1 MHQPPRTSVLVPL
14 SLLLGACGGEASG
27 GGPADEQTLARAL
40 RVPLELP
47 AARVMTQ
54 NLYIGLDVFPI
65 TAAPLAEIPFAV
77 AAGFADF
84 VANRPEERMAAVAR
98 EIALIQPE
106 LVGLQ
111 EVVEVLSQFP
121 SDAIGGNLTPNATEP
136 VVDFLS
142 TLLDELERRGVRYE
156 VAAQQL
162 GADLELP
169 RFDGLVDG
177 APVFT
182 DVRSR
187 FSDVILRRADVSA
200 EPLFAINYVAA
211 LPIPTLPGLEVVR
224 NAVGVTAQVGG
235 ETLRFAS
242 THLEPLVEGVP
253 DGSQPQLGQVT
264 ELIELL
270 ADDALEPELPTVVVG
285 DFNSPAETGA
295 SYQLM
300 ADAGYSDVWA
310 ESFDT
315 GQSGFTCC
323 QSVVLDNPQS
333 LLAERIDYV
342 WTKQLGTRVPP
353 LAVTVGD
360 QPFFRTVGDARLWPS
375 DHAGVAALLVF

>member
-1 MHQPPRTSVLVPL
+1 MHRYSRSPKLLLV
-14 SLLLGACGGEASG
+14 SLLLVACGGEASG
-27 GGPADEQTLARAL
+27 GGAVEEETLVGAL
-40 RVPLELP
+40 EGPLEIP
-47 AARVMTQ
+47 AVRVMTQ

-65 TAAPLAEIPFAV
+65 TAAPLEEIPFAV

-84 VANRPEERMAAVAR
+84 VANRPEERMAAVAG

-121 SDAIGGNLTPNATEP
+121 SDAIGGNLTPNAKEP
-136 VVDFLS
+136 VVDFLG
-142 TLLDELERRGVRYE
+142 TLLGELERRGVRYE
-156 VAAQQL
+156 VAARQL

-177 APVFT
+177 EPVFT

-200 EPLFAINYVAA
+200 EPLFAINYSAA

-224 NAVGVTAQVGG
+224 NAVGVTAEVGG
-235 ETLRFAS
+235 QTIRFAS
-242 THLEPLVEGVP
+242 THLEPLVPGLP
-253 DGSQPQLGQVT
+253 DASQPQLGQVS
-264 ELIELL
+264 ELIALL
-270 ADDALEPELPTVVVG
+270 ADDAFESELPTVVVG

-300 ADAGYSDVWA
+300 AGAGYSDVWA
-310 ESFDT
+310 ESLDT
-315 GQSGFTCC
+315 GQSGLTCC
-323 QSVVLDNPQS
+323 QAVVIDNPDS
-333 LLAERIDYV
+333 LLSERIDYI
-342 WTKQLGTRVPP
+342 WTDGITTRLPP
-353 LAVTVGD
+353 VAVTVGD
-360 QPFFRTVGDARLWPS
+360 RPFFRTRGNPRLWPS

>member
-1 MHQPPRTSVLVPL
+1 MHRYSRSPKLLLV
-14 SLLLGACGGEASG
+14 SLLLVACGGEASG
-27 GGPADEQTLARAL
+27 GGAVEEETLVGAL
-40 RVPLELP
+40 EGPLEIP
-47 AARVMTQ
+47 AVRVMTQ

-65 TAAPLAEIPFAV
+65 TAAPLEEIPFAV

-84 VANRPEERMAAVAR
+84 VANRPEERMAAVAG

-136 VVDFLS
+136 VVDFLG
-142 TLLDELERRGVRYE
+142 TLLGELERRGVRYE
-156 VAAQQL
+156 VAARQL

-177 APVFT
+177 EPVFT

-200 EPLFAINYVAA
+200 EPLFAINYSAA

-224 NAVGVTAQVGG
+224 NAVGVTAEVGG
-235 ETLRFAS
+235 QTIRFAS
-242 THLEPLVEGVP
+242 THLEPLVPGLP
-253 DGSQPQLGQVT
+253 DASQPQLGQVS
-264 ELIELL
+264 ELIALL
-270 ADDALEPELPTVVVG
+270 ADDAFESELPTVVVG

-300 ADAGYSDVWA
+300 AGAGYSDVWA
-310 ESFDT
+310 ESLDT
-315 GQSGFTCC
+315 GQSGLTCC
-323 QSVVLDNPQS
+323 QAVVLDNPDS
-333 LLAERIDYV
+333 LLSERIDYI
-342 WTKQLGTRVPP
+342 WTDGITTRLPP
-353 LAVTVGD
+353 VAVTVGD
-360 QPFFRTVGDARLWPS
+360 RPFFRTRGNPRLWPS

>member
-1 MHQPPRTSVLVPL
+1 MHRYSRSPSLWLAP
-14 SLLLGACGGEASG
+14 LLLVACGGEASD

-40 RVPLELP
+40 QSPLAIP

-65 TAAPLAEIPFAV
+65 TAAPLEEIPFVV

-98 EIALIQPE
+98 EIALIAPE

-121 SDAIGGNLTPNATEP
+121 SDAIAGNLTPNATEP
-136 VVDFLS
+136 VVDFLG
-142 TLLDELERRGVRYE
+142 TLLDELARRGVPYE
-156 VAAQQL
+156 VAASQL

-177 APVFT
+177 EPVFT

-187 FSDVILRRADVSA
+187 FSDVILRRADVRA
-200 EPLFAINYVAA
+200 EPLFAINYAAA
-211 LPIPTLPGLEVVR
+211 LPIPTLPGLQVVR
-224 NAVGVTAQVGG
+224 NALGVTARVGG
-235 ETLRFAS
+235 ETIRFVS
-242 THLEPLVEGVP
+242 THLEPLVPGLP
-253 DGSQPQLGQVT
+253 DESQPQLGQVT

-270 ADDALEPELPTVVVG
+270 ADDALEPGLPTVVVG

-300 ADAGYSDVWA
+300 TNAGYADVWA
-310 ESFDT
+310 EGLDT
-315 GQSGFTCC
+315 GQAGFTCC
-323 QSVVLDNPQS
+323 QAVVLDNPES
-333 LLAERIDYV
+333 LLSERIDYV
-342 WTKQLGTRVPP
+342 WTHGLETRLPP

-360 QPFFRTVGDARLWPS
+360 QRFLRTGGDPRLWPS

>member
-1 MHQPPRTSVLVPL
+1 LVL
-14 SLLLGACGGEASG
+14 ACGGEANDG
-27 GGPADEQTLARAL
+27 GAADEQTLAQAL
-40 RVPLELP
+40 QRPLGLR

-65 TAAPLAEIPFAV
+65 TAAPLEEIPFAV

-136 VVDFLS
+136 VVDFLG
-142 TLLDELERRGVRYE
+142 TLLDELARRGVRYE
-156 VAAQQL
+156 VAASQL

-187 FSDVILRRADVSA
+187 FSDVILRRADVST
-200 EPLFAINYVAA
+200 EPLLAINYVAA
-211 LPIPTLPGLEVVR
+211 LPIPSLPGLQVVR
-224 NAVGVTAQVGG
+224 NAVGVTALVGG
-235 ETLRFAS
+235 EAIRFAS
-242 THLEPLVEGVP
+242 THLEPLVEGLP
-253 DGSQPQLGQVT
+253 DTSQPQLGQVT
-264 ELIELL
+264 ELIALL
-270 ADDALEPELPTVVVG
+270 ADETLEPDLPTVVVG

-300 ADAGYSDVWA
+300 ANAGYTDVWA
-310 ESFDT
+310 ESLDT
-315 GQSGFTCC
+315 GQSGLTCC
-323 QSVVLDNPQS
+323 QAVVLDNPQS
-333 LLAERIDYV
+333 LLSERIDYV
-342 WTKQLGTRVPP
+342 WTEGLTTRLPP
-353 LAVTVGD
+353 VAVTVGD
-360 QPFFRTVGDARLWPS
+360 QPLFRTRGNPRLWPS
-375 DHAGVAALLVF
+375 DHAGVAALVVY